1 MIEDKYYEEL
11 INKNIYVSEEAFI
24 SENAIILFNSIIL
37 GKSIIEENAV
47 IGPNSIIID
56 SKICKNAQIL
66 NSIISNSVVDEN
78 TTVGPFASIKKE
90 SHIGRDCRI
99 GNFVEIKKSQISDN
113 TKAAHLAYIGDSFI
127 GKRCNFGCGSITVNY
142 DGKRKFQTVIGND
155 VFIGSNSNI
164 VAPITIN
171 DNSFIACGSTI
182 TKDVPQN
189 TLAIER
195 SKQINKVDYFKNKQ

>member
-1 MIEDKYYEEL
+1 MIKDKYYKEL
-11 INKNIYVSEEAFI
+11 LNKNIYISEESLVDEKAV
-24 SENAIILFNSIIL
+24 ILFNSVIL
-37 GKSIIEENAV
+37 GKTIIEENAV

-56 SKICKNAQIL
+56 SKICKNCHIL
-66 NSIISNSVVDEN
+66 NSIVTDSVIGEN

-90 SHIGRDCRI
+90 SNIGCDCRI
-99 GNFVEIKKSQISDN
+99 GNFVEVKNSQILNN
-113 TKAAHLAYIGDSFI
+113 TKAAHLAYIGDSFV

-142 DGKRKFQTVIGND
+142 DGKRKYQTVIGND

-182 TKDVPQN
+182 TKDVPPN